1 MASPAPCPV
10 AAAAHRV
17 SAQQRGLL
25 QILLASF
32 VRAATWTRDAGELLN
47 ELARAAGLA
56 PPIEN
61 LRHWWRPEAGSRVL
75 THGQCRCGQVSSGD
89 TGEALR
95 VVHEIYRSPPNTGS
109 DRVSELSIMMFAA
122 VEVRYEVRAGEG
134 ERRTQ
139 RGSAESRL
147 VHIRHIHI
155 GGFGPPV
162 ERYFIMVGARRQRG
176 AGDPSER
183 EREG

>member
-1 MASPAPCPV
+1 MASPHPARSPLRLV
-10 AAAAHRV
+10 V
-17 SAQQRGLL
+17 LAQRWLL
-25 QILLASF
+25 KILLASF

-109 DRVSELSIMMFAA
+109 DRVSELSIMWLCGGGSNGVSAGVRGEAHAA
-122 VEVRYEVRAGEG
+122 RVSRIETCTHSTHPHRRFRSACREILHHGGRAKA
-134 ERRTQ
+134 T
-139 RGSAESRL
+139 GS
-147 VHIRHIHI
+147 
-155 GGFGPPV
+155 GGP
-162 ERYFIMVGARRQRG
+162 
-176 AGDPSER
+176 
-183 EREG
+183 